1 MNCREFEEIVTLLV
15 YDELSADP
23 RAAAQAHAGECQ
35 VCRGRLEEVRRLQ
48 SVLNERARL
57 EPSLTELAEARQA
70 LDEALDREQLGW
82 RGLFHGWFSALH
94 YRPAP
99 ALTVGLTLVLFGF
112 GLGWT
117 LRPRAGALTS
127 GPQDL
132 ATSNMSASGL
142 ENMRINGIS
151 RVAPDPKTGGVRITM
166 DAERR
171 VTLEGSLDNPRI
183 RQVLVYA
190 VKSYDNAGIRRDTL
204 DALRTQANNPTVR
217 HALFYAMQRDPN
229 VGMRLAALDCLRGL
243 AWDSDLRQAFLNAL
257 ENDKNPG
264 VRVAAV
270 DVLAQHADEQVLP
283 TLEKIASSDS
293 NRYVRLKC
301 ANAVMKLEK

>member
-1 MNCREFEEIVTLLV
+1 MNCREFEENATLLV
-15 YDELSADP
+15 YDELSAES
-23 RAAAQAHAGECQ
+23 RADAEAHAAGCEA
-35 VCRGRLEEVRRLQ
+35 CRGHLEEVRRLRG
-48 SVLNERARL
+48 VLNERPRL
-57 EPSLTELAEARQA
+57 EPSLAELAEARRA

-82 RGLFHGWFSALH
+82 RGLYHGWLSALH

-117 LRPRAGALTS
+117 LRPRAGTLTS
-127 GPQDL
+127 GSQDL
-132 ATSNMSASGL
+132 ATNNMSASGL
-142 ENMRINGIS
+142 ENMRISGIS
-151 RVAPDPKTGGVRITM
+151 RVASDPKTGGVRITM

-171 VTLEGSLDNPRI
+171 VTLEGSLDDPRI

-204 DALRTQANNPTVR
+204 DALRTQADNPTVR
-217 HALFYAMQRDPN
+217 HALLYAMQHDPN
-229 VGMRLAALDCLRGL
+229 VGVRLTALDSLRGL
-243 AWDSDLRQAFLNAL
+243 AWDNDLRQAFLNAL
-257 ENDKNPG
+257 ESDKNPG

-270 DVLAQHADEQVLP
+270 DVLARHADEQVLP
-283 TLEKIASSDS
+283 TLEKIAATDS

-301 ANAVMKLEK
+301 ANAVMRLEK

>member
-1 MNCREFEEIVTLLV
+1 MNCREFEENVALLV
-15 YDELSADP
+15 YDELSGEA
-23 RAAAQAHAGECQ
+23 RAVAEAHAAECQ
-35 VCRGRLEEVRRLQ
+35 ACRGRLEEVRRLHG
-48 SVLNERARL
+48 VLNERPRL
-57 EPSLTELAEARQA
+57 EPSLTELAGARRA
-70 LDEALDREQLGW
+70 LDESLDREQLGW
-82 RGLFHGWFSALH
+82 RGLFHGWLSALH

-127 GPQDL
+127 GPQGV
-132 ATSNMSASGL
+132 ATNNMSATGF
-142 ENMRINGIS
+142 ENMRISGIS

-183 RQVLVYA
+183 QQVLVYA

-204 DALRTQANNPTVR
+204 DALRTHVDNPTVR
-217 HALFYAMQRDPN
+217 HALLYAMQHDPN
-229 VGMRLAALDCLRGL
+229 VGMRLEALDSLRGL
-243 AWDSDLRQAFLNAL
+243 EWDADLRQAFLDAL
-257 ENDKNPG
+257 EHDKNPG

-301 ANAVMKLEK
+301 ANAVMRLEK